1 MDMNRE
7 SGAREFLLALVA
19 ILIIVFGLIYGIP
32 FFLKKPS
39 PQTQIRVSWALPP
52 AEAEKEFCRD
62 GQKLMVTITENRL
75 ERAVCATVAPEAEE
89 KPNK

>member
-1 MDMNRE
+1 MNMKRDT
-7 SGAREFLLALVA
+7 GCGEFLLALVA
-19 ILIIVFGLIYGIP
+19 ILMIVFGLIYGIP

-39 PQTQIRVSWALPP
+39 PQAQIKVSWALPP

-62 GQKLMVTITENRL
+62 GQKLLITIAENHL
-75 ERAVCATVAPEAEE
+75 ERAVCATVVPETEE